1 MRDLGWRP
9 MKSFAAAGH
18 RGGNAQKE
26 NLMRK
31 ILMTVV
37 VCLLGSFAAF
47 AAPPPKVVYVRCGK
61 LIYDAE
67 KAPIAPAVV
76 VITDG
81 KVTAV
86 GKDIAVPAGAE
97 QIDLS
102 SYTVLPGFV
111 DAHIHIWSGAF
122 GQSVSEPLAALR
134 GSKAMSYAL
143 SSGVVGARVMA
154 TQGFIDVALK
164 DAIEDGTIPGPHLVP
179 AAHAISIPGGH
190 GDFNAQ
196 PPYLPMD
203 DFYTPL
209 HGFVNSTADAEKA
222 VHLQL
227 KYGARVI
234 KVMASGGVLSPLDSP
249 TSEQLSPEEL
259 KVIVEQAHMAH
270 VKVGSHA
277 ENIRSIR
284 ASLDAGVDSIEHGSE
299 MDQASADF
307 MKSHGIAFVPT
318 VFVVEESVANGVK
331 MHFPE
336 YVITKVN
343 ALAKT
348 HFPSFQLALH
358 SGVTIAAGSDHSYGP
373 GTGTVRDEMISEVKY
388 GMTPQQALISGTK
401 TSAALL
407 GLEQLGTIETGKEGD
422 MVAVE
427 GDPLSDIHALERV
440 RAVVFQGKSV
450 APANRQ

>member
-1 MRDLGWRP
+1 
-9 MKSFAAAGH
+9 
-18 RGGNAQKE
+18 
-26 NLMRK
+26 MRK
-31 ILMTVV
+31 IAVV
-37 VCLLGSFAAF
+37 VCVCLLAALTAL
-47 AAPPPKVVYVRCGK
+47 AAPPKVVYVKCGK
-61 LIYDAE
+61 LIFDAE
-67 KAPIAPAVV
+67 KPAISPAGI

-86 GKDIAVPAGAE
+86 GKDVAAPAGAE

-102 SYTVLPGFV
+102 AYTVLPGLV

-122 GQSVSEPLAALR
+122 GQPTSEPLAALR

-154 TQGFIDVALK
+154 TLGFIDVALK
-164 DAIEDGTIPGPHLVP
+164 DAIEEGTIAGPHLVP
-179 AAHAISIPGGH
+179 ASHPISIPGGH
-190 GDFNAQ
+190 GDFYAQ

-209 HGFVNSTADAEKA
+209 HGFVNSPADAEKA

-227 KYGARVI
+227 KYGARAI

-249 TSEQLSPEEL
+249 TSEQLTVDEL
-259 KVIVEQAHMAH
+259 KVAVQQAHMAH

-284 ASLDAGVDSIEHGSE
+284 NSIEAGVDSIEHGSE
-299 MDQASADF
+299 LDQAAVDA
-307 MKSHGIAFVPT
+307 MKSRGIVLVPT
-318 VFVVEESVANGVK
+318 VFVVEESVANGQK
-331 MHFPE
+331 MHMPE

-388 GMTPQQALISGTK
+388 GMTPQQALVSGTK

-407 GLEQLGTIETGKEGD
+407 GLEQLGTIENGKEGD
-422 MVAVE
+422 LVAVE
-427 GDPLSDIHALERV
+427 GDPLNDIHALEKV
-440 RAVVFQGKSV
+440 RAVVFQGRSV
-450 APANRQ
+450 PAANRQQ

>member
-1 MRDLGWRP
+1 
-9 MKSFAAAGH
+9 
-18 RGGNAQKE
+18 
-26 NLMRK
+26 MRK
-31 ILMTVV
+31 IWLTAM
-37 VCLLGSFAAF
+37 VCLLGALAAF

-67 KAPIAPAVV
+67 KPPMAPAVV

-122 GQSVSEPLAALR
+122 GQPVSEPLAALR
-134 GSKAMSYAL
+134 GSKATSYAL
-143 SSGVVGARVMA
+143 SSGVVGARVLA

-179 AAHAISIPGGH
+179 AAHAITIPGGH
-190 GDFNAQ
+190 GDFYPA

-209 HGFVNSTADAEKA
+209 HGFINSPADAEKA
-222 VHLQL
+222 VHLQI

-234 KVMASGGVLSPLDSP
+234 KVLASGGVLSPLDSP
-249 TSEQLSPEEL
+249 TAEQVSAEEL
-259 KVIVEQAHMAH
+259 RVIVQQAHMDH
-270 VKVGSHA
+270 VKVAAHS

-284 ASLDAGVDSIEHGSE
+284 SSLEAGVDSIEHGSE
-299 MDQASADF
+299 MDQASADY
-307 MKSHGIAFVPT
+307 MKGHGIVLVPT

-348 HFPSFQLALH
+348 HFPSFQLALR
-358 SGVTIAAGSDHSYGP
+358 SGVTIAAGSDHSYAP

-388 GMTPQQALISGTK
+388 GMTPQQALVSGTK

-407 GLEQLGTIETGKEGD
+407 GLDQLGTVETGKEGD
-422 MVAVE
+422 LVAVE
-427 GDPLSDIHALERV
+427 GDPLSDIHALEKV

-450 APANRQ
+450 TPANRQ

>member
-1 MRDLGWRP
+1 
-9 MKSFAAAGH
+9 
-18 RGGNAQKE
+18 
-26 NLMRK
+26 MRK
-31 ILMTVV
+31 IVMAAV
-37 VCLLGSFAAF
+37 VCLLSALVAF
-47 AAPPPKVVYVRCGK
+47 AAPPPRVVYVRCGK

-67 KAPIAPAVV
+67 KAPISPAVV

-102 SYTVLPGFV
+102 SFTVLPGFV

-164 DAIEDGTIPGPHLVP
+164 DAIEDGTISGPHLVP

-209 HGFVNSTADAEKA
+209 HGFINSTADAEKA

-307 MKSHGIAFVPT
+307 MKGHGIVFVPT

-348 HFPSFQLALH
+348 HFPSFQLALR

-401 TSAALL
+401 TSVALL

-450 APANRQ
+450 APTNRQ

>member
-1 MRDLGWRP
+1 MRRFLP
-9 MKSFAAAGH
+9 AAF
-18 RGGNAQKE
+18 
-26 NLMRK
+26 
-31 ILMTVV
+31 
-37 VCLLGSFAAF
+37 VCLLGTFVASGA
-47 AAPPPKVVYVRCGK
+47 PPKVVYVRCGK

-67 KAPIAPAVV
+67 KAPMSPAMV

-81 KVTAV
+81 KISAF
-86 GKDIAVPAGAE
+86 GKDIAAPAGAE

-111 DAHIHIWSGAF
+111 DAHIHIWSGPF
-122 GQSVSEPLAALR
+122 GQAVSEPLAALR

-164 DAIEDGTIPGPHLVP
+164 DAIEDGTIAGPHLVP
-179 AAHAISIPGGH
+179 AAHPISIPGGH
-190 GDFNAQ
+190 GDFHAQ
-196 PPYLPMD
+196 PPYLSMD

-227 KYGARVI
+227 KFGARVI

-259 KVIVEQAHMAH
+259 KTVAQQAHMAH
-270 VKVGSHA
+270 VKVASHA

-284 ASLDAGVDSIEHGSE
+284 ASLEAGVDSIEHGSE
-299 MDQASADF
+299 MDQAAADF
-307 MKSHGIAFVPT
+307 MRSHGVVFVPT

-358 SGVTIAAGSDHSYGP
+358 SGVTIAAGSDHSYEP
-373 GTGTVRDEMISEVKY
+373 GAGTVRDEMITEVKY
-388 GMTPQQALISGTK
+388 GMTPQQALVSGTK

-407 GLEQLGTIETGKEGD
+407 GLEQLGTVETGKEGD
-422 MVAVE
+422 LVAVE
-427 GDPLSDIHALERV
+427 GDPLSDIHALEKV

-450 APANRQ
+450 TPSNRP

>member
-1 MRDLGWRP
+1 MDPLGTA
-9 MKSFAAAGH
+9 KLAICKV
-18 RGGNAQKE
+18 QKE
-26 NLMRK
+26 SLMRK
-31 ILMTVV
+31 ILMAATA
-37 VCLLGSFAAF
+37 CLLGSILAF
-47 AAPPPKVVYVRCGK
+47 AAPSPRVVYVRCGK

-67 KAPIAPAVV
+67 KPPITQAVV

-86 GKDIAVPAGAE
+86 GKDIPAPAGAE
-97 QIDLS
+97 LVDLS

-122 GQSVSEPLAALR
+122 GQAVSEPLAALR

-143 SSGVVGARVMA
+143 SSGVVGARVLA
-154 TQGFIDVALK
+154 TNGFIDVALK

-179 AAHAISIPGGH
+179 AAHAITIPGGH
-190 GDFNAQ
+190 GDFFPA

-209 HGFVNSTADAEKA
+209 HGFINSAADAEKA
-222 VHLQL
+222 VHLQI

-234 KVMASGGVLSPLDSP
+234 KVLASGGVLSPLDSP
-249 TSEQLSPEEL
+249 TSEQVSLEEL
-259 KVIVEQAHMAH
+259 RAIVQQAHMAH
-270 VKVGSHA
+270 VKVAAHA

-284 ASLDAGVDSIEHGSE
+284 SSLEAGVDSIEHASE
-299 MDQASADF
+299 LDQAAADF
-307 MKSHGIAFVPT
+307 MKSHNIVMVPT
-318 VFVVEESVANGVK
+318 VFVVDESVANGQK

-336 YVITKVN
+336 YVIVKVN

-358 SGVTIAAGSDHSYGP
+358 TGLTIAAGSDHSYAP
-373 GTGTVRDEMISEVKY
+373 GTGTVRDEMITEVKY
-388 GMTPQQALISGTK
+388 GMTPQQALVSGTK

-407 GLEQLGTIETGKEGD
+407 GLDQLGTIEAGKEGD
-422 MVAVE
+422 LVAVE
-427 GDPLSDIHALERV
+427 GDPLRDIHALEKV
-440 RAVVFQGKSV
+440 HAVLFQGKTV
-450 APANRQ
+450 PPANRQ

>member
-1 MRDLGWRP
+1 
-9 MKSFAAAGH
+9 
-18 RGGNAQKE
+18 
-26 NLMRK
+26 MRK
-31 ILMTVV
+31 IGVLVC
-37 VCLLGSFAAF
+37 VCLLAPLLAL
-47 AAPPPKVVYVRCGK
+47 AAPPRVVFVKCGK
-61 LIYDAE
+61 LIFDAE
-67 KAPIAPAVV
+67 KPPISPAGI

-86 GKDIAVPAGAE
+86 GKDVTAPAGAE
-97 QIDLS
+97 QVDLS
-102 SYTVLPGFV
+102 AYTVLPGFV

-122 GQSVSEPLAALR
+122 GQPVSEPLAALR

-154 TQGFIDVALK
+154 TLGFIDVALK

-179 AAHAISIPGGH
+179 ASHPISIPGGH
-190 GDFNAQ
+190 GDFYAQ

-209 HGFVNSTADAEKA
+209 HGFVNSPAEAEKA

-234 KVMASGGVLSPLDSP
+234 KLMASGGVLSPLDSP
-249 TSEQLSPEEL
+249 TSEQLTLDEL
-259 KVIVEQAHMAH
+259 RVAVQQAHMAH

-284 ASLDAGVDSIEHGSE
+284 NSIEAGVDSIEHGSE
-299 MDQASADF
+299 MDQAAVDAMRSR
-307 MKSHGIAFVPT
+307 GIVFVPT
-318 VFVVEESVANGVK
+318 VFVVEESVANGQK
-331 MHFPE
+331 MHMPA

-407 GLEQLGTIETGKEGD
+407 GLDQLGTIESGKEGD
-422 MVAVE
+422 LVAVD
-427 GDPLSDIHALERV
+427 GDPLSDIHALEKV
-440 RAVVFQGKSV
+440 RAVIFQGRSV
-450 APANRQ
+450 TPANRQQ

>member
-1 MRDLGWRP
+1 
-9 MKSFAAAGH
+9 
-18 RGGNAQKE
+18 
-26 NLMRK
+26 MRK
-31 ILMTVV
+31 IAVV
-37 VCLLGSFAAF
+37 VCVCLLAGLTALAA
-47 AAPPPKVVYVRCGK
+47 PPKVVYVKCGK
-61 LIYDAE
+61 LIFDAE
-67 KAPIAPAVV
+67 KPAISPAGI

-86 GKDIAVPAGAE
+86 GKDVAVPAGAE

-102 SYTVLPGFV
+102 AYTVLPGLV

-122 GQSVSEPLAALR
+122 GQSTSEPLAALR

-154 TQGFIDVALK
+154 TLGFIDVALK
-164 DAIEDGTIPGPHLVP
+164 DAIEEGTIAGPHLVP
-179 AAHAISIPGGH
+179 ASHPISIPGGH
-190 GDFNAQ
+190 GDFYAQ

-209 HGFVNSTADAEKA
+209 HGFVNSPADAEKA

-249 TSEQLSPEEL
+249 TSEQLTVDEL
-259 KVIVEQAHMAH
+259 KVAVQQAHMAH

-284 ASLDAGVDSIEHGSE
+284 NSIEAGVDSIEHGSE
-299 MDQASADF
+299 LDQAAVDA
-307 MKSHGIAFVPT
+307 MKSRGIVLVPT
-318 VFVVEESVANGVK
+318 VFVVEESVANGQK
-331 MHFPE
+331 MHMPE

-388 GMTPQQALISGTK
+388 GMTPQQALVSGTK

-407 GLEQLGTIETGKEGD
+407 SLEQLGTIENGKEGD
-422 MVAVE
+422 LVAVE
-427 GDPLSDIHALERV
+427 GDPLSDIHALEKV
-440 RAVVFQGKSV
+440 RAVVFQGRSV
-450 APANRQ
+450 TPANRQP

>member
-1 MRDLGWRP
+1 
-9 MKSFAAAGH
+9 
-18 RGGNAQKE
+18 
-26 NLMRK
+26 MRK
-31 ILMTVV
+31 IGLLIC
-37 VCLLGSFAAF
+37 VCLLAPMLALAA
-47 AAPPPKVVYVRCGK
+47 PPKVVFVKCGK
-61 LIYDAE
+61 LIFDAE
-67 KAPIAPAVV
+67 KAPISPAGI

-86 GKDIAVPAGAE
+86 GKDVTAPAGAE
-97 QIDLS
+97 QVDLS
-102 SYTVLPGFV
+102 AYTVLPGFV

-122 GQSVSEPLAALR
+122 GQPVSEPLAALR
-134 GSKAMSYAL
+134 GSKAMNYAL

-154 TQGFIDVALK
+154 TLGFIDVALEN
-164 DAIEDGTIPGPHLVP
+164 AIEDGTIPGPHLVP
-179 AAHAISIPGGH
+179 ASHPISIPGGH
-190 GDFNAQ
+190 GDFYAQ

-209 HGFVNSTADAEKA
+209 HGFVNSPAEAEKA

-227 KYGARVI
+227 KYGARAI

-249 TSEQLSPEEL
+249 TSEQLTLDEL
-259 KVIVEQAHMAH
+259 KVAVQQAHMAH

-277 ENIRSIR
+277 ENLRSIR
-284 ASLDAGVDSIEHGSE
+284 NSIEAGVDSIEHGSE
-299 MDQASADF
+299 MDQVAVDA
-307 MKSHGIAFVPT
+307 MKSRGIVFVPT
-318 VFVVEESVANGVK
+318 VFVVEESVANGQK
-331 MHFPE
+331 MHMPD

-388 GMTPQQALISGTK
+388 GMTPQQALTSGTK

-407 GLEQLGTIETGKEGD
+407 GLDQLGTVESGKEGD
-422 MVAVE
+422 LVAVE
-427 GDPLSDIHALERV
+427 GDPLSDIHALEKV
-440 RAVVFQGKSV
+440 RAVIFQGRSV
-450 APANRQ
+450 TPANRQQ